1 MADERIRVGFVGCGG
16 ISSLYTDIYASLVD
30 VAQVVA
36 VADMVDE
43 LAKKRQVA
51 LSEAY
56 AVEAHR
62 ARVKASEARTEEERN
77 HQQQKAETAETAAA
91 VKIRKYRTHEDLLKN
106 GFNYKGVETVL
117 RSISK
122 LAIVLFM
129 IGLVTT
135 AFAGIKAQKFKVSQ
149 HKDGHQIWFE
159 AEDYTERLPDND
171 EFYPVVAKDGAFGQ
185 AITRT
190 GNGGGRISY
199 TFDISQ
205 ADGKGGEWYFWG
217 RVINPSNTSDFMLIE
232 SDPEDKG
239 RIPTAAPFAAAG
251 LGKDDRIFEQS
262 QGPPWAW
269 GVKPSKE
276 AHIKTLADGKNV
288 MHIVHRQGAPTIFW
302 DVFCWADSKD
312 YEPTD
317 DDYKSAKAPAAT
329 AVDPASKLSLTW
341 GRLKT
346 AQ

>member
-91 VKIRKYRTHEDLLKN
+91 VKTRKYRTHEDLLKN

-135 AFAGIKAQKFKVSQ
+135 EFAGIKAQKFKVSQ

-205 ADGKGGEWYFWG
+205 ADGKGGEWYF
-217 RVINPSNTSDFMLIE
+217 
-232 SDPEDKG
+232 
-239 RIPTAAPFAAAG
+239 
-251 LGKDDRIFEQS
+251 LGASYQS
-262 QGPPWAW
+262 Q
-269 GVKPSKE
+269 
-276 AHIKTLADGKNV
+276 
-288 MHIVHRQGAPTIFW
+288 
-302 DVFCWADSKD
+302 
-312 YEPTD
+312 
-317 DDYKSAKAPAAT
+317 
-329 AVDPASKLSLTW
+329 
-341 GRLKT
+341 
-346 AQ
+346 